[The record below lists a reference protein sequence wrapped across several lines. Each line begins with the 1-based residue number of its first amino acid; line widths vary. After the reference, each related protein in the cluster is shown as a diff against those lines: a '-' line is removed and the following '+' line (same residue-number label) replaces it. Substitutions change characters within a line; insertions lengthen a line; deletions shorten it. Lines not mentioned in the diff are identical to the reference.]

1 MKSKSDLNTKV
12 KHFECVVTIMHQRN
26 PLTFKSQAIILAFN
40 INELLF
46 VLFKIEMFG
55 LVHIKFNLNIN
66 TKKINR
72 LNYDF

>member
-1 MKSKSDLNTKV
+1 MRCYFYAYALEKSTQ
-12 KHFECVVTIMHQRN
+12 FQITRN
-26 PLTFKSQAIILAFN
+26 SLTFNSQAIILAFN